1 MTKIMENVFKIIFV
15 NESKMYEI
23 YAKELMQ
30 SSLFGFIEVEKIIF
44 GEQSSVLVDPAEE
57 KLKSEFGNVVR
68 TYIPM
73 HNIIR
78 IDEVPKQGTAK
89 IYDSNNNVKNFPNQL
104 FDAGKI
110 KPIKPTE

>member
-1 MTKIMENVFKIIFV
+1 MNNVFKIIFL
-15 NESKMYEI
+15 NDDKLYEI
-23 YAKELMQ
+23 YAKELLQ
-30 SSLFGFIEVEKIIF
+30 SNLFGFLEVEEIIF

-57 KLKSEFGNVVR
+57 KLKAEFGNVIR

-89 IYDSNNNVKNFPNQL
+89 IHNSDTKASNVKQFPSGA
-104 FDAGKI
+104 FSGI
-110 KPIKPTE
+110 KPSSPE